1 MKQVNGN
8 WRGLFLGMVIVFI
21 ALTAAPGLT
30 AEKFPD
36 KQITVICPWPPG
48 GRSDMSTRIIAA
60 VLEKNLGQPVV
71 VMNKPGAGGYIGL
84 KSAATAK
91 PDGYTLGIA
100 GASFLLYQYTGES
113 KIRLEEF
120 KWIGQSYYAAFTVS
134 VHAESPWKTL
144 EEFLDYAKKHPGQ
157 LKHGTSGYGVVAH
170 VLSEGFAKAAGI
182 KLHQI
187 HYKGDA
193 PSVMALASKELDVN
207 TAPLGS
213 LRSLIE
219 AGKVRVLALQ
229 ADKRSPQYPNIP
241 TLKERGI
248 DWSTGSFEGFVA
260 PKDTPDDIMAIL
272 DKAMQKSIADPSINE
287 KFMKMD
293 FLVEPRN
300 QKEWTTY
307 IQKQDKIL
315 QGLLKEMGIIK

>member
-1 MKQVNGN
+1 MKQV
-8 WRGLFLGMVIVFI
+8 RGCWKSLFLGMVVALMMLI
-21 ALTAAPGLT
+21 AVPGLT

-36 KQITVICPWPPG
+36 KQVTVIDPWPAG
-48 GRSDMSTRIIAA
+48 GRSDLSTRIITA

-71 VMNKPGAGGYIGL
+71 VVNKPGAGGYIGL
-84 KSAATAK
+84 KAVSTSK

-113 KIRLEEF
+113 RIRLEEF
-120 KWIGQSYYAAFTVS
+120 KWVGQSYYAAFTVS

-144 EEFLDYAKKHPGQ
+144 EEFLDYAKKHPGE
-157 LKHGTSGYGVVAH
+157 LKHGTSGHGVVAH

-193 PSVMALASKELDVN
+193 PSVIALGSKELDVN

-229 ADKRSPQYPNIP
+229 ADKRSPQYPNVP
-241 TLKERGI
+241 TLKEKGI
-248 DWSTGSFEGFVA
+248 DWTAGSFEGFVA
-260 PKDTPDDIMAIL
+260 PKDTPDEIIAVL
-272 DKAMQKSIADPSINE
+272 DKAMQKSIVDPSISE

-300 QKEWTTY
+300 QKEWTAY
-307 IQKQDKIL
+307 VKKQDEIL
-315 QGLLKEMGIIK
+315 HGLLKEMGLVK